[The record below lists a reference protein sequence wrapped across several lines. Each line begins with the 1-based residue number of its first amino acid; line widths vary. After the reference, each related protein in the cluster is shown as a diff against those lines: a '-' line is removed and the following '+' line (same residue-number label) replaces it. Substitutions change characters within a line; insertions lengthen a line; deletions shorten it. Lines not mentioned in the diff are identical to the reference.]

1 MLYPLSYEGREGQG
15 SAPAPTGRTSGR
27 HGLATTGPDLAA
39 MAEAEGFEYTV
50 RKSGDVVVTHH
61 GAEAAVLRGRAAER
75 FLATVD
81 RDPQLVMARVTGN
94 YRRGNERT
102 AGDHPRNRRR

>member
-1 MLYPLSYEGREGQG
+1 M
-15 SAPAPTGRTSGR
+15 PADE
-27 HGLATTGPDLAA
+27 ATLGTDLAA
-39 MAEAEGFEYTV
+39 MADAEGFEYTV

-61 GAEAAVLRGRAAER
+61 GVEAAVLRGRAAER
-75 FLATVD
+75 FLASVD